1 MIYLDHTTQPQRV
14 LVPVAGAVPGAGK
27 VTLVLKST
35 VNLVSE
41 EWGYEAP
48 ASSPGLYLGFSVTLP
63 EGFPSGSCEYELL
76 SDGKV
81 LASGVAQVGVYP
93 SVSYGQY
100 EREVEYEQY
109 DCNS

>member
-14 LVPVAGAVPGAGK
+14 LVPVAGAVPGTGK
-27 VTLVLKST
+27 VALVLKST
-35 VNLVSE
+35 VDLVSE

-48 ASSPGLYLGFSVTLP
+48 ASSPGLYLGFTVTLP
-63 EGFPSGSCEYELL
+63 EGFPLGSCEYELL
-76 SDGKV
+76 SDGNV